1 MQEKHVCYSSPYSP
15 VLQENLALSF
25 SAKYYIFLVYLTYAG
40 FLAIVISA
48 YIIFFRRVR
57 DLDHRLNTVV
67 TVTEE
72 DVSDSEK
79 DE

>member
-1 MQEKHVCYSSPYSP
+1 MQEKHVCEVPSYST
-15 VLQENLALSF
+15 LIQENLASSF
-25 SAKYYIFLVYLTYAG
+25 SAKYYIFLVCLTYAG

-57 DLDHRLNTVV
+57 DLDYRLNTVL
-67 TVTEE
+67 TVAE